1 MTDARPQDE
10 LSKEE
15 AKKLV
20 DMIAEVEREEDD
32 ELEAAREKAKSA
44 DASK

>member
-1 MTDARPQDE
+1 MSDATDK

-32 ELEAAREKAKSA
+32 ALEAAREKAKA
-44 DASK
+44 AEKK